1 MFVFIL
7 FYLCINECY
16 ASVNNCNKDSYIK
29 LLGSSITPAFKGKM
43 INLNLTTISPSQISD
58 GIVTYGTRYN
68 YLPVYRYSEKLETIL
83 RGHSVKTI
91 RYQIPDY
98 AIGNIAVEIKWYS
111 PLYGDLICV
120 RVEENLWA

>member
-1 MFVFIL
+1 
-7 FYLCINECY
+7 
-16 ASVNNCNKDSYIK
+16 
-29 LLGSSITPAFKGKM
+29 M